1 MSTSSDDVKP
11 KSNPAASTIQAS
23 LKRMPIL
30 TGSENYRRWAGAWE
44 IVLEDSELF
53 GLITGEITEPETKD
67 SDGWRQWKRQNVKLR
82 KILLNAVDED
92 LQTVVIDSHTAHE
105 AWNLF
110 KARYDRDTT
119 NTTISLLKYFIN
131 LSLNDG
137 ESIPDHLSKFT
148 SSWNRLKQRSQ
159 TTKSS
164 LGRTLR
170 TLTSDDE
177 IKGAF
182 LLCSLPKT
190 MDNLVDNLATKELTS
205 FEDVQSRLLDL
216 TGSTTNYSID
226 NTAYKSTEKDEKEC
240 SWCKS
245 KKMKYQGHLYT
256 SCQKLKKH
264 QEKKNQRR
272 IPKPTE
278 IAGAAAHESEF
289 SDHALISNSSTVTS
303 TKWIFDTGA
312 STHMTGC
319 ESDFESLTQVQ
330 GQSVK
335 IANNTYVPITGK
347 GTVRLNLLTSTGEV
361 LNTVLHDVMLVPSFQ
376 TTRLYSWDK
385 AREQGYKLRGEKDN
399 IFLIDSFGHEVL
411 WAKSGNKAYYIQTK
425 KYNANLATYLN
436 LHEALGHP
444 STTAIKKLF

>member
-1 MSTSSDDVKP
+1 MSSSSDDVKA

-53 GLITGEITEPETKD
+53 GLITGEITEPESKD
-67 SDGWRQWKRQNVKLR
+67 SDGWRHWKQQNVKLR

-92 LQTVVIDSHTAHE
+92 LQTVVIDSQTAHE

-110 KARYDRDTT
+110 KARYDRNTT

-131 LSLNDG
+131 LSLNNGDN
-137 ESIPDHLSKFT
+137 IPDHLSKFT
-148 SSWNRLKQRSQ
+148 AAWNCLKQRSQ

-170 TLTSDDE
+170 TLTCNDE

-216 TGSTTNYSID
+216 TGSTTDIPKD
-226 NTAYKSTEKDEKEC
+226 NTAYKSTELGVKEC

-256 SCQKLKKH
+256 DCQKLKKH
-264 QEKKNQRR
+264 RDKKNQRR
-272 IPKPTE
+272 KLKLNE

-289 SDHALISNSSTVTS
+289 SDHALVSNSSTVTS

-312 STHMTGC
+312 SAHMTGC
-319 ESDFESLTQVQ
+319 ESDFEILT
-330 GQSVK
+330 
-335 IANNTYVPITGK
+335 
-347 GTVRLNLLTSTGEV
+347 
-361 LNTVLHDVMLVPSFQ
+361 
-376 TTRLYSWDK
+376 
-385 AREQGYKLRGEKDN
+385 
-399 IFLIDSFGHEVL
+399 
-411 WAKSGNKAYYIQTK
+411 
-425 KYNANLATYLN
+425 
-436 LHEALGHP
+436 
-444 STTAIKKLF
+444 